1 VWLDAGFS
9 SAVGCGFCVT
19 HSLLTRPAANSPVN
33 AAEIGKT
40 MDQDAQLSGETAAIV
55 DPGLLRAFLDNHR
68 DLVRFL
74 SRRLRCLFTARDL
87 AQEVYLR
94 LGRAGGDEVVENPRA
109 LLFRIAAN
117 LATDHVRVQGRRAE
131 LLQEANG
138 LLWDQEDEISPERQ
152 ILAKDELVRIGAALS
167 CLPERTKRVFYL
179 NRFEGV
185 TQSEIAL
192 QLGISRTSVEKHM
205 RRAWACVADARG
217 ANDPAEISDAGGG
230 KPSRSLVI
238 AVDIPT

>member
-1 VWLDAGFS
+1 
-9 SAVGCGFCVT
+9 
-19 HSLLTRPAANSPVN
+19 
-33 AAEIGKT
+33 
-40 MDQDAQLSGETAAIV
+40 MDQDAQLRGETGAII
-55 DPGLLRAFLDNHR
+55 DPGAMIAPASMIDPSLLRAFLDSHR

-94 LGRAGGDEVVENPRA
+94 LGRAGGDETIENPRA
-109 LLFRIAAN
+109 LVFRIAAN
-117 LATDHVRVQGRRAE
+117 LATDHVRIQGRRAE

-152 ILAKDELVRIGAALS
+152 VLAKDELLRIAAALS
-167 CLPERTKRVFYL
+167 CLSERTRRVFYL

-217 ANDPAEISDAGGG
+217 ANDPAEIIDRGGG
-230 KPSRSLVI
+230 KPPSSLVI
-238 AVDIPT
+238 AVDIPS

>member
-1 VWLDAGFS
+1 
-9 SAVGCGFCVT
+9 
-19 HSLLTRPAANSPVN
+19 
-33 AAEIGKT
+33 
-40 MDQDAQLSGETAAIV
+40 MDQDAQLSGETGSMIDPGSII

-87 AQEVYLR
+87 TQEVYLR
-94 LGRAGGDEVVENPRA
+94 LGRAGGDEAIENPRA
-109 LLFRIAAN
+109 MVFRIAAN

-152 ILAKDELVRIGAALS
+152 VLAKEELLRIAAALS
-167 CLPERTKRVFYL
+167 GLPERTRRIFYL

-192 QLGISRTSVEKHM
+192 RLGISRTSVEKHM

-217 ANDPAEISDAGGG
+217 TTDPTEISDRGVQTSELTRHSSGQT
-230 KPSRSLVI
+230 S
-238 AVDIPT
+238 

>member
-1 VWLDAGFS
+1 
-9 SAVGCGFCVT
+9 
-19 HSLLTRPAANSPVN
+19 
-33 AAEIGKT
+33 
-40 MDQDAQLSGETAAIV
+40 MDQDAQLSGETGAIV
-55 DPGLLRAFLDNHR
+55 DPGSMIAPGSIIDPRSIIDPSLLRAFLDNHR

-94 LGRAGGDEVVENPRA
+94 LGRAGGDATIENPRA
-109 LLFRIAAN
+109 LVFRIAAN

-152 ILAKDELVRIGAALS
+152 VLAKDELVRIAAALG
-167 CLPERTKRVFYL
+167 CLSERTRHIFYL

-185 TQSEIAL
+185 TQSEIGL
-192 QLGISRTSVEKHM
+192 RLGISRTSVEKHM
-205 RRAWACVADARG
+205 RRAWACVADARD
-217 ANDPAEISDAGGG
+217 ATDLPEISDRGMQTLELTRLSNGQTA
-230 KPSRSLVI
+230 
-238 AVDIPT
+238 

>member
-1 VWLDAGFS
+1 
-9 SAVGCGFCVT
+9 
-19 HSLLTRPAANSPVN
+19 
-33 AAEIGKT
+33 
-40 MDQDAQLSGETAAIV
+40 MDQDAQLSGESGAII
-55 DPGLLRAFLDNHR
+55 DPSLLRAFLENHP

-94 LGRAGGDEVVENPRA
+94 LVRAGGEEAVENPRA

-131 LLQEANG
+131 LLQEANA

-152 ILAKDELVRIGAALS
+152 ILARDELVRIGAALAL
-167 CLPERTKRVFYL
+167 LPERTRRVFYL

-185 TQSEIAL
+185 TQSEIACR
-192 QLGISRTSVEKHM
+192 LGISRTSVEKHM
-205 RRAWACVADARG
+205 RRAWARVADARG
-217 ANDPAEISDAGGG
+217 AIDPAGIVDRGGQT
-230 KPSRSLVI
+230 
-238 AVDIPT
+238 IPVTRHSVGHSS